1 MSIAKMEA
9 LKIIERLPDQAT
21 WEDIMYEMYV
31 KSKIGASVEA
41 AEAGRVVSHEDVRK
55 RFLSK

>member
-1 MSIAKMEA
+1 MGIAKMEA

-31 KSKIGASVEA
+31 KSKIEASVEA
-41 AEAGRVVSHEDVRK
+41 AEAGKVVSHEAVRK